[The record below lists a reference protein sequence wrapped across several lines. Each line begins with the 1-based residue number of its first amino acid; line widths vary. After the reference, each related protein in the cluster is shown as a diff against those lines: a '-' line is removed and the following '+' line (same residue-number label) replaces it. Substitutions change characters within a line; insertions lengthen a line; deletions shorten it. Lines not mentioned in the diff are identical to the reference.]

1 MLNNEKNLIH
11 SVKQTSD
18 ILDILTTITM
28 AFNSNIVYTTFGE
41 I

>member
-11 SVKQTSD
+11 FVKQASD
-18 ILDILTTITM
+18 YLDILTTIIM